1 MGLYGA
7 SARLVIFVATPFVVF
22 SGVIPPIIAELHAQ
36 RKMRQLERA
45 LRAGATLAGLPA
57 FGVLLVFLLFG
68 PWVLGT
74 IFPEPYRAGAPILAM
89 LSLGRLVRDLG
100 RIGRRHAHDDRLPEG
115 DDEAHPRSAAML
127 SVSLGLGSRT
137 A

>member
-22 SGVIPPIIAELHAQ
+22 SGVIPPLIAELHAQ
-36 RKMRQLERA
+36 KKMRQLERA

-68 PWVLGT
+68 PWILGT
-74 IFPEPYRAGAPILAM
+74 IFTSPNTRAERIDPGDPLAGTA
-89 LSLGRLVRDLG
+89 LRDLG
-100 RIGRRHAHDDRLPEG
+100 RARPVS
-115 DDEAHPRSAAML
+115 RS
-127 SVSLGLGSRT
+127 
-137 A
+137 